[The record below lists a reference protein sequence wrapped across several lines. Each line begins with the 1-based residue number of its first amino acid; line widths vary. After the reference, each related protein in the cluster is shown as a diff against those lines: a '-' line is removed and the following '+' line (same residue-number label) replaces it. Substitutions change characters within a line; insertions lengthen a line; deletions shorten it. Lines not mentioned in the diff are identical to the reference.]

1 MKRLMMAYLLV
12 AGLGMTGAA
21 VFAADPEMARPAPV
35 KPVSVK
41 IDAKQMQALGIQ
53 LAALQRQTDA
63 VLASFP
69 AQVVVPP
76 DREQIISSPV
86 AGLVLQ
92 VLVQPNQAVRAG
104 APLVRLA
111 GLGAL
116 VQLLQTATPRWRS
129 KPRVNK
135 RSTRHVHNGSTEA
148 QAALREVPLPE
159 SSRAALWRHTR
170 GGDQSRGGFRQ
181 WKTPGAACGAG
192 RGGEHCRSSPASA
205 WKRPALYCIWRRPP
219 SYGWRFKSPP
229 PTRRTGSREPNS
241 NCRGATSRRVL
252 SALAPRSPP
261 AAKRWRYVR

>member
-192 RGGEHCRSSPASA
+192 RGGEHCGQA
-205 WKRPALYCIWRRPP
+205 RPARGSGQPFCIGADRQA
-219 SYGWRFKSPP
+219 GWRFKSPP
-229 PTRRTGSREPNS
+229 PTRRTFNREPNS